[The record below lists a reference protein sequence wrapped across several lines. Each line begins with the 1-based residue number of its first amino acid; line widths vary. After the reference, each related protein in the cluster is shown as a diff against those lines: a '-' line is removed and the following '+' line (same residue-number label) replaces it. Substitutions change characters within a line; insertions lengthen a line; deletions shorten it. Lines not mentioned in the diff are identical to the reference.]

1 VEPGGDARGAVTPD
15 GVAGSVSEAPAEI
28 AGIDV
33 DGVTQWFVENIDGVN
48 PPLRFTRIKG
58 GHSNLT
64 YEINDEGDGHY
75 VLRRPPLGDLLP
87 TAHDMSREWR
97 FISALHPTNVP
108 VPPPLG
114 YYAEKDVTG
123 ASFYVM
129 AFVDG
134 HVLHDA
140 SVAEQQYD
148 ESQRRS
154 TGESFIDVLADMH
167 KVDPDDVGLGDI
179 ARKEGYIE
187 RQLKRWYSQWNA
199 SKTRELPE
207 IDEVHDALAARIPE
221 QGPARVAHGDY
232 RLGNCITSFD
242 GRIAAV
248 LDWEIATL
256 GDPLADVGYVLHSW
270 PEPGEGGPAHRMS
283 PTVVPGYPT
292 RDELLERYAKRSGRD
307 VSQIDFYVAFCHW
320 KSACIVEGV
329 YARYLHG
336 ALDTTGV
343 NVDAFKLSVEMAART
358 AAQSLERM
366 R

>member
-1 VEPGGDARGAVTPD
+1 MEPTGDAGGAVTSAGDPD
-15 GVAGSVSEAPAEI
+15 GVTEPP

-33 DGVTQWFVENIDGVN
+33 DGVTGWIASNIEDVA

-64 YEINDEGDGHY
+64 YEIDDAAGRKL
-75 VLRRPPLGDLLP
+75 VLRRPPLGHLLP
-87 TAHDMSREWR
+87 TAHDMNREWR
-97 FISALHPTNVP
+97 FISAFHPTPVP
-108 VPPPLG
+108 VPPPLDFC
-114 YYAEKDVTG
+114 EDTDVTG
-123 ASFYVM
+123 APFYVM
-129 AFVDG
+129 AFVEG
-134 HVLHDA
+134 HVMHDA
-140 SVAEQQYD
+140 SVAEQHYD
-148 ESQRRS
+148 EAQRRS

-167 KVDPDDVGLGDI
+167 AEDPDGIGLSDI
-179 ARKEGYIE
+179 ARKEGYIA

-199 SKTRELPE
+199 SKTRELPLV
-207 IDEVHDALAARIPE
+207 DELHDEFAARVPM
-221 QGPARVAHGDY
+221 QGPARVVHGDY

-270 PEPGEGGPAHRMS
+270 PEAGEAGPAHRMS
-283 PTVVPGYPT
+283 PTTVPGFPT
-292 RDELLERYAKRSGRD
+292 RAELLARYAARSGRD
-307 VSQIDFYVAFCHW
+307 VAGIDFYVAFSHW

-343 NVDAFKLSVEMAART
+343 NLDAFKLSVEMSVQNAKR
-358 AAQSLERM
+358 SLER
-366 R
+366 